1 MKGGNTMDYDS
12 YSEEEWDEYGD
23 HCEEREYEYGGYT
36 GDYAEWAR
44 DYDRDRM

>member
-1 MKGGNTMDYDS
+1 MYDDDYYDS